1 MEYLAALAI
10 AIGSWL
16 PVPGGSWQPTTSDI
30 AEAKSQ
36 IEPYVSR
43 EASLAKKT
51 LPNWS
56 SYTFQ
61 YQGRELHGR
70 QVVLVNAFCSAPTPH
85 AATQMV
91 MVFDGGPCYFQ
102 AHWDPINKIY
112 ISVVFNG
119 DA

>member
-1 MEYLAALAI
+1 MEYFVALAI

-16 PVPGGSWQPTTSDI
+16 PVPGGSWQPTALDMVE
-30 AEAKSQ
+30 AESQ
-36 IEPYVSR
+36 IESYVAR
-43 EASLAKKT
+43 EASLAKRT

-61 YQGRELHGR
+61 YQGQEFHGKP
-70 QVVLVNAFCSAPTPH
+70 VVLVNAFCSAPPPN
-85 AATQMV
+85 AATQML

-102 AHWDPINKIY
+102 ARWDPISKTY

>member
-16 PVPGGSWQPTTSDI
+16 AVPGGSWRPSDPVI

-43 EASLAKKT
+43 EASQAHRS
-51 LPNWS
+51 LPDWG

-70 QVVLVNAFCSAPTPH
+70 QVVLVNAFCDAPPQY
-85 AATQMV
+85 ATAQMV
-91 MVFDGGPCYFQ
+91 VVFDGGPCYLQ
-102 AHWDPINKIY
+102 AYWDPIDKVY